1 MVEVME
7 ETNGVVWV
15 PAIVVKEMENG
26 NNFMV
31 KSCKYLS
38 WNDEV
43 KPTRCVSSRNI
54 RPIPPPL
61 SVENYGLMEPVEVFI
76 DPGWRPGIVM
86 NILCGNQYTVCLEA
100 TKESLVFKHSDL
112 RPLKES
118 IIQPFMRN
126 STEVDATITRQRSL
140 YPVENAIPEG
150 ELVVV
155 PTREPSVAQGS
166 GNEMADDVRHEA
178 GTSDI
183 TGGTLTK
190 LTEDKAQGNDSTRD
204 NEISEDENRKRKREE
219 NRISTANVEE
229 TRAYETTM
237 VLPFEK
243 KLLIWKKIES
253 LDVFKTFP
261 QSPHF
266 SPHFS
271 PLVETEEDFREMS
284 AVGMVY
290 TYSALLEEVRA
301 LKCFSP
307 VSTLKGLRD
316 SFAMLEK
323 HGFDVKAPQLRIQ
336 KLLSLKDRQAEIT
349 EELKGAEIKIA
360 GKENEKVEFK
370 RKIVELEDGIAQL
383 KSCAET
389 IEQEL
394 EDVELQIWTTA
405 SAPW

>member
-54 RPIPPPL
+54 RPIPPPFIL
-61 SVENYGLMEPVEVFI
+61 FI

-118 IIQPFMRN
+118 IIQPFM
-126 STEVDATITRQRSL
+126 
-140 YPVENAIPEG
+140 
-150 ELVVV
+150 
-155 PTREPSVAQGS
+155 TREPSVAQGS
-166 GNEMADDVRHEA
+166 GNEMADDVRHDSLSPCLFMRHGADIACLCFLETEA